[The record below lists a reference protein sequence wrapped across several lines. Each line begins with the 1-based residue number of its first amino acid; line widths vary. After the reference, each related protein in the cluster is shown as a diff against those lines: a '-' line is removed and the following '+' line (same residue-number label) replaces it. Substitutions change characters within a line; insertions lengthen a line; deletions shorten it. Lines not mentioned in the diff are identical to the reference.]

1 MSITYELLKDNNN
14 WSYLFT
20 VDIDYKLT
28 KKDKYILDKL
38 TGIVSQSIKI
48 LNYRGE

>member
-14 WSYLFT
+14 WSYLMT
-20 VDIDYKLT
+20 VDIDYKLSKSDKEVIT
-28 KKDKYILDKL
+28 KITTMIKK
-38 TGIVSQSIKI
+38 SIRI